1 MLVWGGSLDVIKV
14 NAISKIW
21 PGLKALDK
29 LSFLVQ
35 KGTIHGFLGP
45 NGAGKSTTLNILVGL
60 TNPSEG
66 MVEIN
71 GTIGFLP
78 ENPPL
83 YENMVV
89 DDYLKFVAQI
99 FKMERSAVL
108 TKIDEIIIQ
117 CSLMPVKKRLIKNL
131 SKGFKQRVALAQA
144 MICNPDILILDEPT
158 VGLDPNS
165 VIEFRNL
172 ILSLKEKHTIL
183 FSSHQL
189 SEVDKICDDLTI
201 INKGKLIASGSKEK
215 IKKMFGSKQVLNIE
229 LLNWNTTTQNDMSNL
244 FGFER
249 VEVVFKNSHS
259 VLKIYLNTLDDIR
272 TQISKYLVEKNCGL
286 ISMNEE
292 RLDLED
298 IFKEI
303 TKG

>member
-1 MLVWGGSLDVIKV
+1 MDVIKV
-14 NAISKIW
+14 NAVTKIW
-21 PGLKALDK
+21 PGLTALDK
-29 LSFLVQ
+29 LSFLVK

-45 NGAGKSTTLNILVGL
+45 NGAGKSTMLNILVGL

-66 MVEIN
+66 RVEIN
-71 GTIGFLP
+71 GTVGFLP
-78 ENPPL
+78 ENPPI

-99 FKMERSAVL
+99 FKMDRSS
-108 TKIDEIIIQ
+108 TRIGIDDITNQ
-117 CSLMPVKKRLIKNL
+117 CGLIPVRKRLIKNL

-144 MICNPDILILDEPT
+144 MITNPDILILDEPT

-165 VIEFRNL
+165 VMEFRNL

-189 SEVDKICDDLTI
+189 TEVDKICDDLTI
-201 INKGKLIASGSKEK
+201 INKGKLIESGPKEK
-215 IKKMFGSKQVLNIE
+215 IKRMFSSKQVLNFE
-229 LLNWNTTTQNDMSNL
+229 LLDWDTTTHNNMSKL
-244 FGFER
+244 FGVER
-249 VEVVFKNSHS
+249 IES
-259 VLKIYLNTLDDIR
+259 VLKENHTCLKIYLNSPQDIR
-272 TQISKYLVEKNCGL
+272 SQISKYLVENNCGL
-286 ISMNEE
+286 ISMHEE

-303 TKG
+303 TQG

>member
-1 MLVWGGSLDVIKV
+1 V
-14 NAISKIW
+14 NAITKIW

-29 LSFLVQ
+29 LSFLVK

-45 NGAGKSTTLNILVGL
+45 NGAGKSTMLNILVGL

-66 MVEIN
+66 SVEVN

-99 FKMERSAVL
+99 FKMEKSTVR
-108 TKIDEIIIQ
+108 TQIDEIINQ
-117 CSLMPVKKRLIKNL
+117 CSLTPVKKRLIRNL

-144 MICNPDILILDEPT
+144 MINNPDIIILDEPT

-172 ILSLKEKHTIL
+172 ILSLREKHTIL

-189 SEVDKICDDLTI
+189 TEVDKICDDLTI
-201 INKGKLIASGSKEK
+201 INKGILIESGPKEK
-215 IKKMFGSKQVLNIE
+215 IKKMFDSKQVLNIE
-229 LLNWNTTTQNDMSNL
+229 LLNWNTNTQNDMSNL

-249 VEVVFKNSHS
+249 MEVALKNNHTFI
-259 VLKIYLNTLDDIR
+259 KIYLNSLQDVR
-272 TQISKYLVEKNCGL
+272 SQISKYLVENNCGL
-286 ISMNEE
+286 VSMNEE

-298 IFKEI
+298 VFKEI
-303 TKG
+303 TQG